1 MANQKVST
9 QEEIESREI
18 IEKIKA
24 HYRKE
29 WGLAEEKIVALEKQ
43 IADLKMELAL
53 EKVVT
58 EILRG

>member
-29 WGLAEEKIVALEKQ
+29 WGLALELKNQVEVYKVA
-43 IADLKMELAL
+43 I
-53 EKVVT
+53 
-58 EILRG
+58 